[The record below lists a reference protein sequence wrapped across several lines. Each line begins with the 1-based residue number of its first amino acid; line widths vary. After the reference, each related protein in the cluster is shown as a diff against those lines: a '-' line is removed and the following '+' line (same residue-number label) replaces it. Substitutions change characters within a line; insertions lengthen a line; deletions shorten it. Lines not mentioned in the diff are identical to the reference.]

1 MEIPDRK
8 KTVMIGIIVLNYM
21 NWEDTLRCVQSIHAS
36 ESNPGGPEYRVYV
49 VDNSSPLQPSHIVS
63 SICESD
69 NAVCITS
76 KENVGYAAGNNLGI
90 HHAVEDKC
98 DEILIANNDI
108 IFQTNC
114 IRNLY
119 RYLKENPDVGI
130 VGPKIINAEG
140 KVQKSCLCQ
149 KTSLK
154 EKYLVRT
161 RLNVLFRKRHRRYF
175 GLDRDYEKTFSTYA
189 VHGSCFMI
197 SKQCVRDVFPFDE
210 GTFLYE
216 EEYIVG
222 IRMENAGYKT
232 HYVPKGVVCHLEGQ
246 STSEVKPFSYCCET
260 VSELY
265 YCRKYLHAKNYQ
277 IYPLF
282 LYRKLKYDLKCIKNG
297 KYRKYRKEFRR
308 KIKDAWKGKYIHNA

>member
-1 MEIPDRK
+1 
-8 KTVMIGIIVLNYM
+8 MIGIVVLTYM
-21 NWEDTLRCVQSIHAS
+21 NWEDTLRCVKSIHAS
-36 ESNPGGPEYRVYV
+36 ESNPGGPDYKIYV
-49 VDNSSPLQPSHIVS
+49 VDNASPVQPSQHILS
-63 SICESD
+63 SICDSG
-69 NAVCITS
+69 NVVCITS
-76 KENVGYAAGNNLGI
+76 EKNVGYAAGNNLGI
-90 HHAVEDKC
+90 HRAIEDKC
-98 DEILIANNDI
+98 DEILITNNDI
-108 IFQTNC
+108 IFKKNC

-119 RYLKENPDVGI
+119 QYLKENPDVGI
-130 VGPKIINAEG
+130 VGPKILNAKGEI
-140 KVQKSCLCQ
+140 QKSCLCQ

-161 RLNVLFRKRHRRYF
+161 RLNVFFRKRHRCYF
-175 GLDRDYEKTFSTYA
+175 GLDRDYDNPFLTYA

-232 HYVPKGVVCHLEGQ
+232 YYVPKGVVCHLEGK
-246 STSEVKPFSYCCET
+246 STSGVKPFSYCCET

-265 YCRKYLHAKNYQ
+265 YCRKYLHAQNYQ

-282 LYRKLKYDLKCIKNG
+282 LYRKLKYDMKCIKDR
-297 KYRKYRKEFRR
+297 KYRNYRKEFRK
-308 KIKDAWKGKYIHNA
+308 KINNAWKGKYIHELP